1 MIRACGPHPFG
12 AAVLRTTFCATSSR
26 LSNRL
31 IYFEGSNPVIG
42 GERGIRTLETLP
54 FTHFPG
60 VRLQP
65 LGHLSGILVPACY
78 RPDAKG

>member
-31 IYFEGSNPVIG
+31 IFEGSNPVIG
-42 GERGIRTLETLP
+42 GEGGIRTLETLP

-60 VRLQP
+60 VRLRP
-65 LGHLSGILVPACY
+65 LGHLSSILRPACH